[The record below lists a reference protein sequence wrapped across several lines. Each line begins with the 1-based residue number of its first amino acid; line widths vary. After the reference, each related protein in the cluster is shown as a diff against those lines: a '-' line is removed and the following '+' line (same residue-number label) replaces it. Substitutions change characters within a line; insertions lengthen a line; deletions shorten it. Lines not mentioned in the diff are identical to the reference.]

1 MEQLKKGDLVVLKSG
16 GPDMTVK
23 HKMSDGTW
31 QCSWFDAGNNLKE
44 GYFTE
49 EQLVIYKND

>member
-31 QCSWFDAGNNLKE
+31 QCSWFDSGNNLKE
-44 GYFTE
+44 GVLYRRAISYL
-49 EQLVIYKND
+49 QK